1 MRINLKKQKDD
12 VRMRVVCLLISI
24 FILSSYNL
32 LGKSDQ
38 LKKSDTH
45 NRAIRKQTSA
55 SENLNLYKLN
65 TCEKKGNKSVGF
77 VSLSD
82 NYNLYN
88 YPDWFAIPKLKNK
101 KWKDVRYLILGRTYR
116 DRFLSKTKI
125 SENDTVFIYDYSTE
139 TIATFPV
146 KNLNAIACLDPYMS
160 DTDGSPPYSQGYYR
174 IGFEIDKKLL
184 KRFQNKSFEYH
195 NTLIYIG
202 KQHPFQKGRIKS
214 ILWKKIDPK
223 ELSTFKI
230 KVKYAPGYDPTAWS
244 GYSFGK
250 AYQFDSA
257 PLRYYVQDLLK
268 YDERYY
274 IQNLKYDDPNRSLF
288 ERVELNC
295 RRLIV
300 INTKTKE
307 MIFEKFYCESE
318 GESLIPLN
326 VVGHAKD
333 WRSETQWTGEIFKD
347 RPRVIFRFLY
357 SSFGCPSIDFLE
369 QSESYVRINCD
380 NRH

>member
-1 MRINLKKQKDD
+1 MRINLKKQKGD
-12 VRMRVVCLLISI
+12 VLMRIFYLLILI
-24 FILSSYNL
+24 FILSSYNV
-32 LGKSDQ
+32 LG
-38 LKKSDTH
+38 KSDTH
-45 NRAIRKQTSA
+45 NQAIRKQTSA
-55 SENLNLYKLN
+55 PEDLNLYNLN
-65 TCEKKGNKSVGF
+65 TCGNQSVRF

-82 NYNLYN
+82 KYPVYD
-88 YPDWFAIPKLKNK
+88 YPDWFAIPKLKNRK
-101 KWKDVRYLILGRTYR
+101 KKDLQYLILGRKYR
-116 DRFLSKTKI
+116 TRFLSKTKI

-146 KNLNAIACLDPYMS
+146 KNLNAVACLSPYMS
-160 DTDGSPPYSQGYYR
+160 DMDDAPPYSQKDYM
-174 IGFEIDKKLL
+174 IGFEIEKKLL
-184 KRFQNKSFEYH
+184 KNFKNKSFEYE
-195 NTLIYIG
+195 NSLIYIG
-202 KQHPFQKGRIKS
+202 KQNPFQKGRIKS
-214 ILWKKIDPK
+214 ILWKNIDPK
-223 ELSTFKI
+223 KLSTFKI

-257 PLRYYVQDLLK
+257 PLRYYLQDLFK

-307 MIFEKFYCESE
+307 IIVEKFYCESE
-318 GESLIPLN
+318 GAGFAPLK
-326 VVGHAKD
+326 VVGDVDKY
-333 WRSETQWTGEIFKD
+333 WYQRYQWTGEIFKD
-347 RPRVIFRFLY
+347 RPPVIFGFLFVR
-357 SSFGCPSIDFLE
+357 FGCPSIDFLE
-369 QSESYVRINCD
+369 RSESYVRIHCD

>member
-1 MRINLKKQKDD
+1 MRINLKKQKGG
-12 VRMRVVCLLISI
+12 VLKRIFYLVILI
-24 FILSSYNL
+24 FILSSYNV
-32 LGKSDQ
+32 LG
-38 LKKSDTH
+38 KSDTH
-45 NRAIRKQTSA
+45 NQAIRKQISA
-55 SENLNLYKLN
+55 PEDLNLYELDI
-65 TCEKKGNKSVGF
+65 CDKKRNQSVSF

-82 NYNLYN
+82 NYNLYD
-88 YPDWFAIPKLKNK
+88 YPDWFAIPNLKNK

-116 DRFLSKTKI
+116 ARFLSKTKI
-125 SENDTVFIYDYSTE
+125 SENDTVFIYDYSTG

-146 KNLNAIACLDPYMS
+146 KNLKAIACLTPYH
-160 DTDGSPPYSQGYYR
+160 DEEDAPYSQSDYM

-184 KRFQNKSFEYH
+184 LKSFKNKPFTYKIRSP
-195 NTLIYIG
+195 LIYIG

-214 ILWKKIDPK
+214 ILWKNIDPK

-230 KVKYAPGYDPTAWS
+230 KVKYAPGYNPTAWS

-274 IQNLKYDDPNRSLF
+274 IQNLKYDDQNRSLF

-347 RPRVIFRFLY
+347 RPRVIFRFLF
-357 SSFGCPSIDFLE
+357 SSFGCPSIDFIE
-369 QSESYVRINCD
+369 QSENSVRINCD